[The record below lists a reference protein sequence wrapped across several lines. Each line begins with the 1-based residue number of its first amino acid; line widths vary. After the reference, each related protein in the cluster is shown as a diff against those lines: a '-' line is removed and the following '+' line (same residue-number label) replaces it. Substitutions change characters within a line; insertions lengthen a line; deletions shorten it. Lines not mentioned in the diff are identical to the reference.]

1 MATSAIRIE
10 SIYNTITSKDYF
22 SSSVIKNNTGIV
34 HLKNE
39 KIDIIPTQKTHLG
52 KQVFYTHNQITE
64 NGIYSIEV
72 DEKKIDAIAYNYATA
87 ESEINTLS
95 IKELEKWKS
104 SIGLENILLIDG
116 NTTDLI
122 ATITETQKGKEFW
135 KIALILSLLFFATEI
150 LLIKL
155 IKS

>member
-1 MATSAIRIE
+1 M
-10 SIYNTITSKDYF
+10 
-22 SSSVIKNNTGIV
+22 

-64 NGIYSIEV
+64 NGIYSVEIEG
-72 DEKKIDAIAYNYATA
+72 KIVDAIAYNYATT
-87 ESEINTLS
+87 ESENSTLS
-95 IKELEKWKS
+95 ISKLKEWKN
-104 SIGLENILLIDG
+104 SIGLENIKIINGDSSA
-116 NTTDLI
+116 LI
-122 ATITETQKGKEFW
+122 ATITETQNGKEFW
-135 KIALILSLLFFATEI
+135 KIALLLSLLFFAIEI